1 MKQFILAFFIAA
13 GLMSCSNYGKKVS
26 QDYLEVYYK
35 DGVSKEEAQKT
46 LDFLYPI
53 WKNAEGK
60 TDTKSVQLTKSGDT
74 ISFRMVVDK
83 DKLDKVQDE
92 TFYIMGNL
100 FSDSLFK
107 GTPVN
112 MVLTDNSFKTIRTL
126 AYKKTEAGNNY
137 GEKVTAG
144 NIEVYAK
151 DGFSLEQAQ
160 NLADFLEKQMGSNN
174 TVSFQAGKTD
184 DGGYLVRMVSDEEK
198 SNELGDEPF
207 NKMAAELSENV
218 FNGGHVTFE
227 LTDNKFNTFKTFES
241 KTQ

>member
-13 GLMSCSNYGKKVS
+13 GLVACTNYGKKVS

-35 DGVSKEEAQKT
+35 DGISKEEAQKT

-53 WKNAEGK
+53 WKNDEGK

-83 DKLDKVQDE
+83 DKLSKVQDE

-100 FSDSLFK
+100 FSDSLFD
-107 GTPVN
+107 GNPVN
-112 MVLTDNSFKTIRTL
+112 MVLTDNSFKSIRTL
-126 AYKKTEAGNNY
+126 VYKKTETSNNY

-160 NLADFLEKQMGSNN
+160 NLADFLEKQVGSAN
-174 TVSFQAGKTD
+174 TVSFQASKTD
-184 DGGYLVRMVSDEEK
+184 DGDYLVRMVSDEAK

-207 NKMAAELSENV
+207 NKLAAELFENV
-218 FNGGHVTFE
+218 FNGGNVTFE

-241 KTQ
+241 KAQ

>member
-1 MKQFILAFFIAA
+1 MKQFIFVFFIAA
-13 GLMSCSNYGKKVS
+13 GLLSCTNYGKKVS

-35 DGVSKEEAQKT
+35 DNVSKEEAQKT

-53 WKNAEGK
+53 WKNDEGK

-83 DKLDKVQDE
+83 DKLGKVEDE
-92 TFYIMGNL
+92 SFYMMGNL
-100 FSDSLFK
+100 FSDSLFDGK
-107 GTPVN
+107 PVN
-112 MVLTDNSFKTIRTL
+112 MVLTDNSFKPIRTL

-174 TVSFQAGKTD
+174 TVSFQAGRTE

-207 NKMAAELSENV
+207 NKMAAQLSENI
-218 FNGGHVTFE
+218 FNDGQVTFE

-241 KTQ
+241 KAQ